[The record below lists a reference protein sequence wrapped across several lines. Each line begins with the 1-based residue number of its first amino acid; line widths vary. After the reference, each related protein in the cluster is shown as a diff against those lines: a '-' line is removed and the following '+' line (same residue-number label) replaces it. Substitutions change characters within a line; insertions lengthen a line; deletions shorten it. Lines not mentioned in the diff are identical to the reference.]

1 MDTSATRDGPARG
14 CRRRARSP
22 VHAGMS
28 RATTGSWRLEASP
41 PVVAA
46 WLTEALSRRH
56 GDLVVVAHVRT
67 AGPRQR
73 GRWREASYRES
84 WAAGDTS
91 GKSRRPSGEGAL
103 KTAAHS
109 MTPPQAPRWPTPSVQ
124 PVPRRVRHHRRLH
137 LSIRAGKR
145 PAAPSGPQAAGPA
158 YRGGWVVDARRGNVM
173 TQPSDDGERRIVVG
187 VDGSAP
193 SQAALAWAVKQA
205 ALTGA
210 VVDAVIAWEVP
221 ANYSFLVQVPVD
233 INYADIA
240 AQVVTDAI
248 AEVSGPGEQVK
259 IRSTPTEGS
268 PARVLLDASKGAE
281 LLVVGFRGHGG
292 FTEALLGS
300 VSQHCVHHAT
310 CPVVVIRH
318 PATGP

>member
-1 MDTSATRDGPARG
+1 
-14 CRRRARSP
+14 
-22 VHAGMS
+22 
-28 RATTGSWRLEASP
+28 
-41 PVVAA
+41 
-46 WLTEALSRRH
+46 
-56 GDLVVVAHVRT
+56 
-67 AGPRQR
+67 
-73 GRWREASYRES
+73 
-84 WAAGDTS
+84 
-91 GKSRRPSGEGAL
+91 
-103 KTAAHS
+103 
-109 MTPPQAPRWPTPSVQ
+109 
-124 PVPRRVRHHRRLH
+124 
-137 LSIRAGKR
+137 
-145 PAAPSGPQAAGPA
+145 
-158 YRGGWVVDARRGNVM
+158 M

-240 AQVVTDAI
+240 AQVVADAI

-259 IRSTPTEGS
+259 IRSMATEGS

-318 PATGP
+318 PAT

>member
-1 MDTSATRDGPARG
+1 MT
-14 CRRRARSP
+14 
-22 VHAGMS
+22 
-28 RATTGSWRLEASP
+28 
-41 PVVAA
+41 
-46 WLTEALSRRH
+46 
-56 GDLVVVAHVRT
+56 
-67 AGPRQR
+67 Q
-73 GRWREASYRES
+73 
-84 WAAGDTS
+84 
-91 GKSRRPSGEGAL
+91 PSGEG
-103 KTAAHS
+103 
-109 MTPPQAPRWPTPSVQ
+109 
-124 PVPRRVRHHRRLH
+124 
-137 LSIRAGKR
+137 G
-145 PAAPSGPQAAGPA
+145 
-158 YRGGWVVDARRGNVM
+158 
-173 TQPSDDGERRIVVG
+173 RRIVVG

-259 IRSTPTEGS
+259 IRSMPTEGS

-318 PATGP
+318 PAPGP